1 MRVIYNPVVTPKLFE
16 QAKEQIDHEWF
27 IEGSPPFILGVG
39 RFSTQKDFPTLIRA
53 FSIVQ
58 KQMPA
63 RLMILGEGEDRPQ
76 IEALVRDL
84 GLTSE
89 VALPGF
95 VSNPYAFMSRAAV
108 FVLSSVY
115 EGLPTVLIEA
125 MAVGTPVVS
134 TDCPSGP
141 REILEFGKY
150 GKLVPIGDSEAI
162 ANAIVTTL
170 KHPIDVE
177 ALRQQAQKF
186 SLENTVNGYLELIN
200 PERHN

>member
-1 MRVIYNPVVTPKLFE
+1 MRVIHNPVVTPKLFE
-16 QAKEQIDHEWF
+16 QAKEPIDREWF
-27 IEGSPPFILGVG
+27 KDGAPPVILGVG
-39 RFSTQKDFPTLIRA
+39 RLSLQKDFPTLIRA
-53 FSIVQ
+53 FTIVR
-58 KQMPA
+58 KQLPA
-63 RLMILGEGEDRPQ
+63 RLMILGEGEERPQ
-76 IEALVRDL
+76 IEAMIKEL
-84 GLTSE
+84 GLASE

-141 REILEFGKY
+141 REILGFGKY
-150 GKLVPIGDSEAI
+150 GMLVPVRDFEAL

-170 KHPIDVE
+170 SDQTDVE
-177 ALRQQAQKF
+177 GLRQQAQKF

-200 PERHN
+200 PDAA